1 MKKRILFLLQL
12 PPPTYGAAIVGQE
25 IRDSKLINETFDAT
39 YLNIVLTR
47 DLNHPE
53 PAFSRLARYLSL
65 FFKLLGILLT
75 RRFDLCYLAI
85 TCHGVAFL
93 KDSLFVLL
101 CKLFCK
107 RIVIHQHNKGMSADA
122 DKPVFKTLFRLVYKN
137 TKVILLSEHLYDDIS
152 AHVGKDQILICPN
165 GSPTSINPGD
175 IPVKKSVPPHLVF
188 LSNLFFDKGIITF
201 LNCCSI
207 LKKQGMRFSADII
220 GSETLECD
228 RNLLQK
234 EITAR
239 DLSANVIYHGR
250 QTGIERNRILSA
262 GNYFLFPTK
271 YKNEAFP
278 LVVLEAMQFQMLC
291 LSTPVGGIMDL
302 IEDGTTGFLCNP
314 DDAAGF
320 ANRILQMESDHALRE
335 KITGNAWLQYQEKYT
350 LKKFEENMCRC
361 LNNTMD
367 ESNERTK

>member
-107 RIVIHQHNKGMSADA
+107 RIVIHQHNKGMSSDA
-122 DKPVFKTLFRLVYKN
+122 DKPVFKTLFRLVYRN
-137 TKVILLSEHLYDDIS
+137 AKVILLSEHLYDDIS

-165 GSPTSINPGD
+165 GSPSSINPGD

-201 LNCCSI
+201 LNC
-207 LKKQGMRFSADII
+207 
-220 GSETLECD
+220 D

-250 QTGIERNRILSA
+250 QTGTERNRILSA
-262 GNYFLFPTK
+262 GNYFLFPT
-271 YKNEAFP
+271 KNEAFP

-302 IEDGTTGFLCNP
+302 IEDGTTGFLCDP

-320 ANRILQMESDHALRE
+320 ANRILQMESDHALRK
-335 KITGNAWLQYQEKYT
+335 KITENARLQYLEKYT
-350 LKKFEENMCRC
+350 LEKFEENMCTC
-361 LNNTMD
+361 LNNAMD
-367 ESNERTK
+367 KSNDRTK

>member
-152 AHVGKDQILICPN
+152 AHVSKDQILICPN

-207 LKKQGMRFSADII
+207 LKKQGMRFPPISS
-220 GSETLECD
+220 GLKHW
-228 RNLLQK
+228 NV
-234 EITAR
+234 TAICFR
-239 DLSANVIYHGR
+239 RKSQR
-250 QTGIERNRILSA
+250 
-262 GNYFLFPTK
+262 
-271 YKNEAFP
+271 
-278 LVVLEAMQFQMLC
+278 
-291 LSTPVGGIMDL
+291 
-302 IEDGTTGFLCNP
+302 GT
-314 DDAAGF
+314 
-320 ANRILQMESDHALRE
+320 
-335 KITGNAWLQYQEKYT
+335 
-350 LKKFEENMCRC
+350 
-361 LNNTMD
+361 
-367 ESNERTK
+367 

>member
-1 MKKRILFLLQL
+1 
-12 PPPTYGAAIVGQE
+12 
-25 IRDSKLINETFDAT
+25 
-39 YLNIVLTR
+39 
-47 DLNHPE
+47 
-53 PAFSRLARYLSL
+53 
-65 FFKLLGILLT
+65 
-75 RRFDLCYLAI
+75 
-85 TCHGVAFL
+85 
-93 KDSLFVLL
+93 
-101 CKLFCK
+101 
-107 RIVIHQHNKGMSADA
+107 
-122 DKPVFKTLFRLVYKN
+122 
-137 TKVILLSEHLYDDIS
+137 
-152 AHVGKDQILICPN
+152 
-165 GSPTSINPGD
+165 
-175 IPVKKSVPPHLVF
+175 
-188 LSNLFFDKGIITF
+188 
-201 LNCCSI
+201 
-207 LKKQGMRFSADII
+207 MRFSADII